1 MRRRDHE
8 AINGVLV
15 APLSQYRER
24 ERERERERQ
33 TDRQTDRERDR
44 KLTGVSTRTL
54 SRIKELSRRRRSSR
68 LRSHGALRQSLTTL
82 TSVLCGGQL
91 MKYTGERRDDSS
103 CNQSYII
110 FGAGTRIVPEQYMCQ
125 PLWYWVGHWGGCG
138 NSKRKC

>member
-1 MRRRDHE
+1 MRKRVHE
-8 AINGVLV
+8 AINGALV

-24 ERERERERQ
+24 EREREREA
-33 TDRQTDRERDR
+33 DRQTVR

-54 SRIKELSRRRRSSR
+54 SRIKELSRKRRSSR
-68 LRSHGALRQSLTTL
+68 LRSHGTLRQSLTNL

-91 MKYTGERRDDSS
+91 MKCTRERRYDSS
-103 CNQSYII
+103 CNQPYII

-138 NSKRKC
+138 NSKRNC